1 MPLMSFQSVLRIIQT
16 VLNILVAALSALS
29 GIDTSSPDD
38 NDDVKKEG

>member
-29 GIDTSSPDD
+29 GIDTSSPDEEPPT
-38 NDDVKKEG
+38 K